1 MDVVFKYNQRIKM
14 RLIMK
19 NHLISYTKILFVI
32 TACSAFIQPVQADVS
47 IAFRTD
53 RAQLDFAVSRL
64 LEALQNANETASIH
78 DLAYPGHKDIIIA
91 ADESEA
97 IFLPATPAK
106 RIINPSIKKE
116 GYQIR
121 KSHSGN
127 SVVICVIARDETGAM
142 YGTGDL
148 TEQIQMKISLSDVE
162 EKLLNPHLAFRAI
175 KFNLPWSSYRPQEN
189 PAMSPHIETCRD
201 LNFWQKFLDIMAEN
215 RFNIL
220 SLWNLHP
227 FTYMIWPNNFPEAC
241 SFSDTELAQWQRF
254 WRRLFSMAK
263 QRGIETYIVNWN
275 IVVSPEFAKAHGVK
289 ERNDKS
295 QIVRE
300 YTRQCVTQVINEY
313 DDLTGLGVTL
323 ADWMN
328 DMTPKEREDW
338 IQETFI
344 KGMKEAKRP
353 AKFIHRSVLAGS
365 PLEMRR
371 VIDEANFPDPVW
383 VEVKFNWSHGYST
396 PRLAITHD
404 YSSGQIDERFW
415 NPKPANYRIA
425 WMIRNED
432 FFILRWGQPDF
443 IRQHIKVNG
452 KDYVGGY
459 FIGSEGYIPAKD
471 YSHKPDN
478 HVTWDYAFEKQWLF
492 YKLWGRL
499 LYDPNTPDKVFEA
512 EFNRRYGGDVGDKLL
527 KAYAL
532 ASRMPLRLAS
542 FHRSTWDYTLY
553 SEGFLAPVETGFD
566 DKVSPFISIDELIR
580 HKTLD
585 PTYMSIPDYVDAV
598 LGDKQIEQS
607 LLTPPELAEDLEN
620 DGNRAL
626 ELVESLRH
634 SATRNVNTFD
644 CEIED
649 VQAWAYLS
657 LYFADKLRA
666 GIALETFR
674 KTKAKEQQ
682 TKSIALLE
690 SAAGHWAKLVEVTK
704 QHYNPIPAVQIS
716 QSQSNPN
723 AVFSWQR
730 YSDQVKRD
738 IQIAKAAK

>member
-1 MDVVFKYNQRIKM
+1 
-14 RLIMK
+14 MK
-19 NHLISYTKILFVI
+19 SHLVLHTKILFVI
-32 TACSAFIQPVQADVS
+32 MAYSAFILPVKADIS
-47 IAFRTD
+47 IAYRTD
-53 RAQLDFAVSRL
+53 SAQLNFAVSRL
-64 LEALQNANETASIH
+64 LEALQNANETASLH
-78 DLAYPGHKDIIIA
+78 DLADISHNDIIIA
-91 ADESEA
+91 SDETEA
-97 IFLPATPAK
+97 IFLPNTPVK
-106 RIINPSIKKE
+106 QIINPLIKQE

-127 SVVICVIARDETGAM
+127 RVVICVIARDETGAM
-142 YGTGDL
+142 YGTLDL
-148 TEQIQMKISLSDVE
+148 TEQIQMKISLREVE
-162 EKLLNPHLAFRAI
+162 EKLVNPRFEFRAI

-189 PAMSPHIETCRD
+189 PAMSLHIETCRD
-201 LNFWQKFLDIMAEN
+201 LNFWQSFLDMMALN
-215 RFNIL
+215 RFNVL

-227 FTYMIWPNNFPEAC
+227 FTYMIRPKGFPEAC
-241 SFSDTELAQWQRF
+241 PFSDKELAQWQRF

-295 QIVRE
+295 EIVRE
-300 YTRQCVTQVINEY
+300 YTRQCVTQVIDEY

-365 PLEMRR
+365 PIEMRR
-371 VIDEANFPDPVW
+371 VIDEANFPNPVW

-396 PRLAITHD
+396 PRLVITHD

-415 NPKPANYRIA
+415 RPKPEKYRIA

-432 FFILRWGQPDF
+432 IFILRWGQPDF
-443 IRQHIKVNG
+443 IRQHIEANG

-471 YSHKPDN
+471 YSHKPDK
-478 HVTWDYAFEKQWLF
+478 HVTWQYAFEKQWLL
-492 YKLWGRL
+492 YMLWGRL
-499 LYDPNTPDKVFEA
+499 LYDPNTPDKIFAA
-512 EFNRRYGGDVGDKLL
+512 EFNRRYGGNVGDTLL

-566 DKVSPFISIDELIR
+566 DKVSDFISIDELIR

-585 PTYMSIPDYVDAV
+585 PTYISIPDYVDAV

-607 LLTPPELAEDLEN
+607 LLTPLELAEDLEK

-626 ELVESLRH
+626 ELVESLRKR
-634 SATRNVNTFD
+634 ATRNVSTFD

-666 GIALETFR
+666 GVALDIFR
-674 KTKAKEQQ
+674 KTKAKAQQ

-690 SAAGHWAKLVEVTK
+690 SAAGHWAKLVAVTK
-704 QHYNPIPAVQIS
+704 QHYNPIPAVQLS
-716 QSQSNPN
+716 QSQNNPN
-723 AVFSWQR
+723 AIFSWQR

-738 IQIAKAAK
+738 IQIAKVTK

>member
-14 RLIMK
+14 RQNMK
-19 NHLISYTKILFVI
+19 GHLVLYNKILFVVA
-32 TACSAFIQPVQADVS
+32 ACLAFIPPVKAEVS
-47 IAFRTD
+47 IAYRTD
-53 RAQLDFAVSRL
+53 SPQLNFAVSRL
-64 LEALQNANETASIH
+64 LEALQNANETASLH
-78 DLAYPGHKDIIIA
+78 DLAYPGRKDIIITV
-91 ADESEA
+91 DEAEA
-97 IFLPATPAK
+97 FFLPDTPAD
-106 RIINPSIKKE
+106 RIINPLIKQE
-116 GYQIR
+116 GFQIR
-121 KSHSGN
+121 KYHSGN
-127 SVVICVIARDETGAM
+127 SFVICVIARDEKGAM

-148 TEQIQMKISLSDVE
+148 TEQIQMNIILRDVE
-162 EKLLNPHLAFRAI
+162 EKLVNPHFAFRAI

-189 PAMSPHIETCRD
+189 PAMSLHIETCRD
-201 LNFWQKFLDIMAEN
+201 LNFWQKFLDMMAEN
-215 RFNIL
+215 RFNVL
-220 SLWNLHP
+220 TLWNLHP
-227 FTYMIWPNNFPEAC
+227 FTYMIRPKNFPEAC
-241 SFSDTELAQWQRF
+241 PLSDAELAQWQRF

-295 QIVRE
+295 EIVRE

-344 KGMKEAKRP
+344 KGMKQAKRP

-371 VIDEANFPDPVW
+371 VIDEASFPDPVW

-415 NPKPANYRIA
+415 NPKPANYQIA

-443 IRQHIKVNG
+443 IRQHIAVNS

-459 FIGSEGYIPAKD
+459 FIGSEGYVPAKD

-478 HVTWDYAFEKQWLF
+478 HVTWNYAFEKQWLL

-499 LYDPNTPDKVFEA
+499 LYDPNTPDKVFAA

-542 FHRSTWDYTLY
+542 FHRATWDYTLY

-566 DKVSPFISIDELIR
+566 DKVSDFISIDELIR

-585 PTYMSIPDYVDAV
+585 PTYVSIPDYVDAV

-607 LLTPPELAEDLEN
+607 LLTPPELAADLEK
-620 DGNRAL
+620 DGNKAL
-626 ELVESLRH
+626 ELIESLRNR
-634 SATRNVNTFD
+634 ATRNTNTFD

-666 GIALETFR
+666 GVALETFR

-682 TKSIALLE
+682 TKSIVLLE
-690 SAAGHWAKLVEVTK
+690 SAAGLWAKLVEVTK
-704 QHYNPIPAVQIS
+704 QHYNPIPAVQLS
-716 QSQSNPN
+716 RSQSNPN